1 MMVFREHRTPPFV
14 GCWFFSSRES
24 SISAKDFLPPANQ
37 SHSPPGTPLVIRFYD
52 SISLDNATYFNAVS
66 NSTGSWNWIE
76 PTDPISILTLTLSD
90 PGLVWQDGAASALR
104 TTIPIPE
111 PATSVLAACAL
122 LLGIRRL
129 RTDL

>member
-1 MMVFREHRTPPFV
+1 MLVLQLPGIFDLGH
-14 GCWFFSSRES
+14 GFFASGES
-24 SISAKDFLPPANQ
+24 VPLPPL
-37 SHSPPGTPLVIRFYD
+37 GTPLVIRFYH

-90 PGLVWQDGAASALR
+90 PELVWQDGAASAFR